1 MSKYSLAKCV
11 DARRSQGT
19 LELNKSYV
27 VLGERTVRSKDGIL
41 RDEASN

>member
-11 DARRSQGT
+11 DASRSQGT

-27 VLGERTVRSKDGIL
+27 VLGERR
-41 RDEASN
+41 